1 MKKISVITVNYN
13 NKTGLLKTVE
23 SVFGQESNKFEYIV
37 IDGGSTDGSVALLEE
52 NTDKI
57 TYWISEKDGG
67 IYNAMNK
74 GIANATGEYL
84 MFLNSGDYLV
94 DSQVLV
100 ECHDYLNNHPNA
112 DILYGAV
119 LLDVLADGVSKE
131 IVYSYP
137 SLLDLKFLTN
147 STINHQASLI
157 KSCLFKEFGLYP
169 ENYRIASDYW
179 LFLTSLLQGKKY
191 HYLDHPLV
199 KYDTNGVSAAGN
211 YENYLIEK
219 RLIWESLVPDYAKI
233 MFKQNVELEREN
245 ADYKYIFDFRIVK
258 AAIGF
263 VKAGKALK
271 RSLNE

>member
-1 MKKISVITVNYN
+1 MKKVSIITVSYN
-13 NKTGLLKTVE
+13 NISGLQKTIE
-23 SVFGQESNKFEYIV
+23 SVLDQDAVGYEYLI
-37 IDGGSTDGSVALLEE
+37 IDGGSTDGSVALLHK
-52 NTDKI
+52 NTNKI

-74 GIANATGEYL
+74 GIAKATGEYL

-94 DSQVLV
+94 NRHVLA
-100 ECHDYLNNHPNA
+100 ECYDYLNNCPDA

-119 LLDVLADGVSKE
+119 LLDIFADGISKE
-131 IVYSYP
+131 VIYSYP
-137 SLLDLKFLTN
+137 SPLDLKFLTN

-157 KSCLFKEFGLYP
+157 KSSLFKEFGLYP

-191 HYLDHPLV
+191 HYLDYPLV
-199 KYDTNGVSAAGN
+199 KYDTNGVSASGN

-219 RLIWESLVPDYAKI
+219 RLIWESLVPDYAKV
-233 MFKQNVELEREN
+233 MFKQNEELERDN
-245 ADYKYIFDFRIVK
+245 ADYKHILGFKIVK

-263 VKAGKALK
+263 VKAGKAIK
-271 RSLNE
+271 KSLNE